1 MVTVGARPRARPGS
15 LFVGLSLLTSFGPTH
30 VNRTEGEGNKR
41 RRERRD
47 KRRTDNKTM
56 NPGTWN
62 PRSYCR
68 YGPALA
74 PTLRSFF
81 SLRSLIPYGHYASAA
96 RSEPCE
102 RYAIRLAPP
111 SAPRRK
117 GRYATLRGR
126 VVSRDATRGSLSGV
140 TPPIPLRNGMGPV
153 RHGTDRGV
161 SPERDTHPC
170 LTRREGHGT
179 GEWT

>member
-68 YGPALA
+68 YGPALV
-74 PTLRSFF
+74 PVSFTLLPSCLF
-81 SLRSLIPYGHYASAA
+81 SLY
-96 RSEPCE
+96 
-102 RYAIRLAPP
+102 
-111 SAPRRK
+111 
-117 GRYATLRGR
+117 
-126 VVSRDATRGSLSGV
+126 
-140 TPPIPLRNGMGPV
+140 V
-153 RHGTDRGV
+153 RH
-161 SPERDTHPC
+161 E
-170 LTRREGHGT
+170 TRVK
-179 GEWT
+179 GE